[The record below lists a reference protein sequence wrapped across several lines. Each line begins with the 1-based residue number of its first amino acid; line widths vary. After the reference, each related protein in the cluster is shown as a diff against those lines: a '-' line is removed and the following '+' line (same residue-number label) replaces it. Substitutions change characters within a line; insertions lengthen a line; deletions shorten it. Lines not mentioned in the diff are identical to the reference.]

1 MSLGGSMWVAFFQFD
16 GDMRYTIAVTKFQHT
31 AEFERDEF
39 VKRMTHPEIGIWFT
53 WVEETNG

>member
-1 MSLGGSMWVAFFQFD
+1 MWTAFFQVD
-16 GDMRYTIAVTKFQHT
+16 GEMRYTIAVTTFEHT

-39 VKRMTHPEIGIWFT
+39 VKRMSNPEVGIWFT